1 MSNLPAT
8 QQPQGQEIVLQ
19 TEKGYMTFDELLRAA
34 EVLAR
39 SRIIPQAYRQRAD
52 DIVAAGMAGNAFRW
66 DVMTSMRNYHVIEG
80 TASLR
85 PEAMLGLVRRA
96 GHSVTLDFGETS
108 DGVRYA
114 NAHGKRRDTGDEH
127 LAVFSTED
135 AKQAGLLNK
144 KNWTQYLDSMLTW
157 RAISALCRVLFP
169 DVVLGAGYSPEEIGG
184 NVEVDASG
192 TPVEADPFADPVIP
206 IPEAKRR
213 LLAACEGDK
222 DKARTVWES
231 QEDLPAPEGIV
242 ESVLQDLID
251 KVWEDDIQDAEIVNE
266 EPLKEDQHLEAEY
279 EDRTDIEATLL
290 D

>member
-1 MSNLPAT
+1 MSNLPERQ
-8 QQPQGQEIVLQ
+8 QQPTVAVQAD
-19 TEKGYMTFDELLRAA
+19 KSMMTFEELLRAA
-34 EVLAR
+34 DVLAR

-52 DIVAAGMAGNAFRW
+52 DIVAAGLAGNAYRW

-96 GHSVTLDFGETS
+96 GHSVTLDFGETA

-114 NAHGKRRDTGDEH
+114 NAHGKRWDSGDEH
-127 LAVFSTED
+127 LATFSTDD
-135 AKQAGLLNK
+135 AKQAGLLGK
-144 KNWTQYLDSMLTW
+144 KNWSQYLDSMLTW

-184 NVEVDASG
+184 DVEVDASG

-222 DKARTVWES
+222 DKARTLWES
-231 QEDLPAPEGIV
+231 QENLPAPAGIV
-242 ESVLQDLID
+242 ESELQKLID
-251 KVWEDDIQDAEIVNE
+251 AVWEADIQDAEIVS
-266 EPLKEDQHLEAEY
+266 EDAHLEAQY
-279 EDRTDIEATLL
+279 EEATDIEPSLL

>member
-1 MSNLPAT
+1 MSNLPERQ
-8 QQPQGQEIVLQ
+8 QQPTVAVQAD
-19 TEKGYMTFDELLRAA
+19 KSMMTFEELLRAA
-34 EVLAR
+34 DVLAR

-52 DIVAAGMAGNAFRW
+52 DIVAAGLAGNAYRW

-96 GHSVTLDFGETS
+96 GHSVTLDFGETT

-114 NAHGKRRDTGDEH
+114 NAHGKRWDSGDEH
-127 LAVFSTED
+127 LAIFSTED
-135 AKQAGLLNK
+135 AKQAGLLGK
-144 KNWTQYLDSMLTW
+144 KNWSQYLDSMLTW

-184 NVEVDASG
+184 DVEVDASG

-222 DKARTVWES
+222 DKARTLWES
-231 QEDLPAPEGIV
+231 QENLPAPAGIV
-242 ESVLQDLID
+242 ESELQKLID
-251 KVWEDDIQDAEIVNE
+251 AVWEADIQDAEIVS
-266 EPLKEDQHLEAEY
+266 EDAHLEAQY
-279 EDRTDIEATLL
+279 EEATDIEPSLL